1 MAGKKLSTSELHGN
15 VQTYL
20 MSCVR
25 ALLLSLPAFSTTRT
39 LSSKSF
45 NCLNDPVSNSVKFFT
60 NGLKI
65 TIQRLR
71 HWDALRFLLCHDLS
85 IFLHFN
91 LGLNLRTSLLTCKDC
106 KATLNSCWI
115 FIICSRIPLF
125 DDSCCPSL
133 WSSCSTFLSEFTKD
147 FEDCGEG
154 LVFSYPA
161 RDYLSVTSILCDRMT
176 DTVTLI
182 TSLIDVDSL
191 TERRVTSAPA
201 TWHGADVVNQSWFP
215 GRHKDLNTGH
225 LHHTSHITHQTS

>member
-1 MAGKKLSTSELHGN
+1 MFSPHPWQHTHSFPKHLFPKLLAMIENDWCSKCLGVNLLEAWKLLWEFQYFRSLLIFLLCSVLLRQCHGPLDIFCMAGKKLSTSELHGN

-106 KATLNSCWI
+106 
-115 FIICSRIPLF
+115 
-125 DDSCCPSL
+125 
-133 WSSCSTFLSEFTKD
+133 
-147 FEDCGEG
+147 
-154 LVFSYPA
+154 
-161 RDYLSVTSILCDRMT
+161 
-176 DTVTLI
+176 
-182 TSLIDVDSL
+182 
-191 TERRVTSAPA
+191 
-201 TWHGADVVNQSWFP
+201 
-215 GRHKDLNTGH
+215 
-225 LHHTSHITHQTS
+225 